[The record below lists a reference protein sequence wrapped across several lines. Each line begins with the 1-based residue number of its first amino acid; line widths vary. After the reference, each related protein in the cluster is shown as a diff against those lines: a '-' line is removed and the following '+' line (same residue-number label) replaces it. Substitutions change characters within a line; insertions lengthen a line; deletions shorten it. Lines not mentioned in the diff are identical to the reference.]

1 MKELEL
7 ELELQKL
14 KEAIE
19 LRDPYLQIE
28 AIGNLGA
35 KLIMLS
41 NDLGHNFTNCV
52 NNYLDD
58 LK

>member
-1 MKELEL
+1 MKEL

-19 LRDPYLQIE
+19 LKDPYLQIS
-28 AIGNLGA
+28 AIGNLGVE
-35 KLIMLS
+35 LITLS
-41 NDLGHNFTNCV
+41 HELGHNFTNCV
-52 NNYLDD
+52 NNYLDE

>member
-1 MKELEL
+1 MKEL

-19 LRDPYLQIE
+19 LRDPYLQIS
-28 AIGNLGA
+28 AIGNLGVS
-35 KLIMLS
+35 LIELS
-41 NDLGHNFTNCV
+41 NELGHNYDNCV
-52 NNYLDD
+52 NNALED

>member
-7 ELELQKL
+7 QLQKL

-19 LRDPYLQIE
+19 LKDPYNQIE
-28 AIGNLGA
+28 SIGVLGLA
-35 KLIMLS
+35 LIELS
-41 NDLGHNFTNCV
+41 NELGHNFTNCV

-58 LK
+58 LN

>member
-1 MKELEL
+1 MKEL

-28 AIGNLGA
+28 AIGNLGLA
-35 KLIMLS
+35 LIELS
-41 NDLGHNFTNCV
+41 NELGHNYDNCV
-52 NNYLDD
+52 NNALED